1 MNFSSESSIEHDND
15 ECMDILRQLCDDN
28 YFNMAENKFVNLYFL
43 YIVNGTCDQYKKEV
57 VELRGDSLLTR
68 EDFMAEIIKYR
79 VNAGRKFNVIGI
91 YSYRPEFTNDELEQ
105 FVTLPVNCFFGH
117 SQVETIRF
125 PESIELFQHHNS
137 VFILMSSDQV
147 KKTVKSGTG
156 SSGRKTIK
164 NIN

>member
-1 MNFSSESSIEHDND
+1 
-15 ECMDILRQLCDDN
+15 
-28 YFNMAENKFVNLYFL
+28 
-43 YIVNGTCDQYKKEV
+43 
-57 VELRGDSLLTR
+57 
-68 EDFMAEIIKYR
+68 MAEIIKYR

-105 FVTLPVNCFFGH
+105 FVTLPVNCFFSH

-147 KKTVKSGTG
+147 KKTLKSGTG
-156 SSGRKTIK
+156 NSGRKTVK
-164 NIN
+164 NMS